1 MAALSPG
8 AIQKRRWQPLFWP
21 LCACR
26 RAAADAELHAQ
37 EIWRPHIRTR
47 RAYGA
52 RIEIVDLPGPGP
64 LERNRRGAISRS
76 RGASLRFSGRTF
88 TRDDLHARGGNA

>member
-8 AIQKRRWQPLFWP
+8 AIQEGRWQPLFWS
-21 LCACR
+21 LCARR
-26 RAAADAELHAQ
+26 RAAADAQLHAQ
-37 EIWRPHIRTR
+37 EIWCPHLWTR

-52 RIEIVDLPGPGP
+52 RIEVVDLPGASA
-64 LERNRRGAISRS
+64 LERNRRGAIPRS

-88 TRDDLHARGGNA
+88 ARNDLHARGGNA